1 MKYVQTFEEFTSGI
15 KKEKVSDTHEVAQ
28 EKSVEKISTKEPE
41 ATKEDKITEED
52 KMASIEDEKARVEIL
67 KAIKAFNKQ
76 DKQDLD
82 KFYNELLWHLGE
94 PDTKKNVDKLHNYLD
109 INYNIKYTI
118 DEDTEFIKEIYA
130 FFESVD
136 TAAGENV
143 NEAADDKEDPS
154 YLEWLSNKFKKNKDF
169 MKIMKDTKLSNEEY
183 KTIYYA
189 IQDAVSGS
197 HSISNSKNG
206 W

>member
-28 EKSVEKISTKEPE
+28 EKSVEKISTKGPETIEEPE
-41 ATKEDKITEED
+41 LTEKDIAANAQTEKDKAE
-52 KMASIEDEKARVEIL
+52 ML
-67 KAIKAFNKQ
+67 KAIKEFNKE
-76 DKQDLD
+76 KNQDLN
-82 KFYNELLWHLGE
+82 KLYNELLFHVGE
-94 PDTKKNVDKLHNYLD
+94 PDTKKNVDKLNSYLLD
-109 INYNIKYTI
+109 NNLIKYTVS
-118 DEDTEFIKEIYA
+118 EDANSIQSVHQL
-130 FFESVD
+130 FEGESIESR
-136 TAAGENV
+136 ENV